1 MNRKYT
7 NRRYLDALEQ
17 KILVFDGAM
26 GTSLQLQDLTA
37 EHFGGEQYNGC
48 NDYLIISYPEAVEK
62 VHRSFLEV
70 GVDVLETDTFRSNRI
85 TMKEYGLQDRVIELN
100 ETAARLARQLADEYS
115 TITNNQL
122 PTPQP
127 RFVAGSIGPSG
138 KLPSTND
145 PELSNVSFDELVDT
159 FREQAVGLIRGGV
172 DVLLIE
178 TSQDILEV
186 KAAIIGCHKAFD
198 ETQVYLPIQAQVTL
212 DTTGRML
219 LGTDIN
225 ASLAILEGMGI
236 DVIGLNCST
245 GPEHMREP
253 IRILG
258 ENSTLPVSCIPNA
271 GLPLNVDGQAVYPL
285 EPEPFA
291 NDLYEFVTKHNI
303 SVVGGCCG
311 TTPAHLKLLVDKL
324 RSTPQAPRPAHST
337 PQLAS
342 AMSAIAMRQDPPPTL
357 LGERCNAQGSRKF
370 KRLLLEEDYDG
381 ILEIAREQVD
391 YGAHALDISCAV
403 TERADEAELMRKV
416 VKKLEMGVDVPLV
429 IDSTELDVLEIALKT
444 APGRCLINSTH
455 LEAGREKADKIFAL
469 AKEHNAA
476 VIVLTI
482 DENGM
487 AKTREK
493 KLEIARR
500 IYDIA
505 VNDHGLKPEDLV
517 YDALTF
523 TLATGDEEFLESAIE
538 TIEGIRLIKQNL
550 PGVMASLGVSNLSFG
565 FAPHGRPV
573 LNSVMLYHCVQA
585 GLDMAIVNPAHI
597 TAYPDISEEEKA
609 LAEDLIF
616 NRRTDALQRYIEH
629 YENVRADLASAPTLA
644 DPTEGMTPEQ
654 RLHWKIVHRKKDG
667 VEADIDE
674 IINRGISPLPL
685 GEGKG
690 EGAFLSPERG
700 QGEGQGEGQLYK
712 HNPRLPDGLK
722 ERIRKLRKDSTEAE
736 QLLWRILRNRGFHD
750 AKFRRQHPKEGFIL
764 DYYCHEAKLC
774 VELDGSQHNEGE
786 QVKYDEERT
795 KILLEKRGIRV
806 VRFWNSDVLNRTEE
820 VLNELWNILDE
831 RLPKNSLTPNPSPV
845 GEGDSGSLLSSGE
858 VSGMRA
864 HIHEVA
870 VHTLNNVLL
879 PAMKEVGDKFGAGE
893 LILPFVLQSAEVMK
907 KTVAHLENYLEKKEG
922 VSKGTVVIAT
932 VYGDVH
938 DIGKNLVKTILANN
952 GYDVIDLGKQV
963 PAETI
968 ITRAVEVNATAIG
981 LSALLVST
989 SKQMPLIVNELHR
1002 RNLRFPVLIGGAAI
1016 NRRFGRRI
1024 LQTEN
1029 GDFYDPGVFYCKD
1042 AFEGLETMDILI
1054 NAERRP
1060 ALLAKTVQE
1069 SEMELGRAA
1078 QHAPRSTT
1086 QRSTIKPQPLTLP
1099 PAKFGMR
1106 VVKTM
1111 PLEIVLTHLNI
1122 NELYRL
1128 SWGAKNTHGEEWD
1141 KLKAEFDARLD
1152 KMKREALREKW
1163 LAPQAVYGLFPT
1175 QSEGDDLIIYNPDN
1189 LDEVLTR
1196 LSFPRQPYDEHLCLA
1211 DYYAPVESGQMDV
1224 VAFQIVTV
1232 GLEATE
1238 RFDRLQ
1244 SAHDY
1249 TEAYFT
1255 HGLAVQAAEA
1265 TADYLHEHL
1274 RREMGIPENQGKRYS
1289 WGYPAIPELE
1299 DHQKIFELLPAVTT
1313 ELGITLSTAYQLIP
1327 EQSTAAIIVH
1337 HPQAKYYS
1345 VGESRV
1351 EQLMK

>member
-7 NRRYLDALEQ
+7 NRRYLDALE
-17 KILVFDGAM
+17 KKVLVFDGAM
-26 GTSLQLQDLTA
+26 GTSLQVQNLTA
-37 EHFGGEQYNGC
+37 EHFGGEQFNGC
-48 NDYLIISYPEAVEK
+48 NDYLVISYPDAVEK

-85 TMKEYGLQDRVIELN
+85 TMKEYGLQDRVIEIN
-100 ETAARLARQLADEYS
+100 ETAARLARRLADEYS
-115 TITNNQL
+115 IIDIQNSNHES
-122 PTPQP
+122 PISHP

-145 PELSNVSFDELVDT
+145 PELSNVSFDELVDV
-159 FREQAVGLIRGGV
+159 FREQAIGLIRGGV
-172 DVLLIE
+172 DILLIE

-186 KAAIIGCHKAFD
+186 KAAIIGCHKAME

-225 ASLAILEGMGI
+225 ASLAILEDMGI

-291 NDLYEFVTKHNI
+291 NDLYEFVTRHNI

-311 TTPAHLKLLVDKL
+311 TTPAHLKLLVEKL
-324 RSTPQAPRPAHST
+324 DQYPHPKRPDHST

-342 AMSAIAMRQDPPPTL
+342 AMSALSMRQDPPPTL
-357 LGERCNAQGSRKF
+357 LGERLNAQGSRKF
-370 KRLLLEEDYDG
+370 KRLLLAEDYDS
-381 ILEIAREQVD
+381 ILEIAREQVE

-403 TERADEAELMRKV
+403 TERPDEVELMRKV

-429 IDSTELDVLEIALKT
+429 IDTTELDVLEVALKT

-455 LEAGREKADKIFAL
+455 LEAGRTKADRVFAL

-487 AKTREK
+487 AKSRDK
-493 KLEIARR
+493 KLEVAKR

-523 TLATGDEEFLESAIE
+523 TLATGDEEFSNSAIE

-565 FAPHGRPV
+565 LAPHARPV

-585 GLDMAIVNPAHI
+585 GMDMAIINPAHV
-597 TAYPDISEEEKA
+597 TAYADIPQDEKN
-609 LAEDLIF
+609 LAEDLLF
-616 NRRTDALQRYIEH
+616 NRRADALQRYIE
-629 YENVRADLASAPTLA
+629 YFENVSPTEQAAAS
-644 DPTEGMTPEQ
+644 DPTADMTTEQ
-654 RLHWKIVHRKKDG
+654 RLHWKIVHRHKEG
-667 VEADIDE
+667 VEADIDSLVPYPRPPE
-674 IINRGISPLPL
+674 GIT
-685 GEGKG
+685 
-690 EGAFLSPERG
+690 
-700 QGEGQGEGQLYK
+700 
-712 HNPRLPDGLK
+712 D
-722 ERIRKLRKDSTEAE
+722 KDQRAKNHSKAVT
-736 QLLWRILRNRGFHD
+736 ILN
-750 AKFRRQHPKEGFIL
+750 
-764 DYYCHEAKLC
+764 
-774 VELDGSQHNEGE
+774 
-786 QVKYDEERT
+786 T
-795 KILLEKRGIRV
+795 
-806 VRFWNSDVLNRTEE
+806 
-820 VLNELWNILDE
+820 
-831 RLPKNSLTPNPSPV
+831 
-845 GEGDSGSLLSSGE
+845 
-858 VSGMRA
+858 
-864 HIHEVA
+864 
-870 VHTLNNVLL
+870 VLL

-907 KTVAHLENYLEKKEG
+907 KAVAHLENYLEKMEG
-922 VSKGTVVIAT
+922 VTKGTVVIAT

-952 GYDVIDLGKQV
+952 GYTVIDLGKQV

-968 ITRAVEVNATAIG
+968 ITKAVEANATAIG

-1002 RNLRFPVLIGGAAI
+1002 RGLKFPVLVGGAAI

-1024 LQTEN
+1024 LQTESGN
-1029 GDFYDPGVFYCKD
+1029 FYEPGVFYCKD
-1042 AFEGLETMDILI
+1042 AFEGLETMDTLI
-1054 NAERRP
+1054 DKEKRP
-1060 ALLAKTVQE
+1060 ALLAKTIQE
-1069 SEMELGRAA
+1069 SEMELGRT
-1078 QHAPRSTT
+1078 HVKAPARSNA
-1086 QRSTIKPQPLTLP
+1086 QRSHIQPQPITLP
-1099 PAKFGMR
+1099 PSKFGMR
-1106 VVKTM
+1106 VVKNM
-1111 PLEIVLTHLNI
+1111 PLEIVFTHLNI

-1128 SWGAKNTHGEEWD
+1128 SWGAKNTHGQEWD

-1152 KMKREALREKW
+1152 RMKRVALREKW
-1163 LAPQAVYGLFPT
+1163 LNPQGVYGLFPC
-1175 QSEGDDLIIYNPDN
+1175 QSAGDDLIVYNPENVDQA
-1189 LDEVLTR
+1189 LTR
-1196 LSFPRQPYDEHLCLA
+1196 FTFPRQPYDEHLCLA

-1224 VAFQIVTV
+1224 VAFQVVTV
-1232 GLEATE
+1232 GQEATN

-1244 SAHDY
+1244 GANNYS
-1249 TEAYFT
+1249 EAYFT
-1255 HGLAVQAAEA
+1255 HGLGVQTAEA

-1274 RREMGIPENQGKRYS
+1274 LREMGIPENQGKRYS

-1299 DHQKIFELLPAVTT
+1299 DHRKVFDLLPAAVT
-1313 ELGITLSTAYQLIP
+1313 ELGMSLSPAYQLIP